1 MVTRG
6 DDSERESVES
16 YQNTCAQFLADMTE
30 DYKAWVERYELGKE
44 ESNARKQA
52 IDNVARTS
60 QEWIYHY
67 GDTIKKIDIVMND
80 GINKMAESTAGYPF
94 FLEVTINEMRR
105 YAIHKGGPLRAR
117 VKAMPR
123 EGKLVRIS
131 NYQKNDLLLLNSSSN
146 VSYQFSEAS
155 KIAADVLD
163 DYIVIDASGCQKNDL
178 ISVTVTVEEVL
189 NNYASEKRG
198 YSSLILINK

>member
-1 MVTRG
+1 
-6 DDSERESVES
+6 
-16 YQNTCAQFLADMTE
+16 MTE

-67 GDTIKKIDIVMND
+67 GDTLKKIDIVMND